1 MTLMSGFEQVIIKDE
16 QGGNFNTDA
25 AIWHTG
31 ARVSF

>member
-1 MTLMSGFEQVIIKDE
+1 MTLMSGFEQVIIKDQQGE
-16 QGGNFNTDA
+16 QFDTDA